1 MAPSFAGTL
10 AEAPPE
16 LSREADGLYLSA
28 RLPLETPAGLEE
40 VLLRGVPV
48 HFVWQAD
55 LLRARWYWKDQ
66 RLVTVQRV
74 VRVAYQPLTRRWRV
88 SVSSGSPME
97 TGLAGALHQNLDAF
111 EQAMAAVVSVSRWKL
126 ADTDMLPDGA
136 DLRVDLQL
144 RLDGGLLSRPFQQG
158 GPGQMDWGEMYRV
171 TLQVPS

>member
-10 AEAPPE
+10 GEAQPE

-48 HFVWQAD
+48 HFVWQAE

-88 SVSSGSPME
+88 SVSSGSPLE
-97 TGLAGALHQNLDAF
+97 AGLAGALHQNLDAF

-126 ADTDMLPDGA
+126 AETDILPDGA

-144 RLDGGLLSRPFQQG
+144 RLDGGLLSRPFQLG
-158 GPGQMDWGEMYRV
+158 GPGQMDGGVMYRV